1 MQFQVYLQQFQVIL
15 SNFNFTHGNFF
26 TATSISQAISPKYG
40 GPVYT
45 PLDKKAILKIINQ
58 TVLR

>member
-1 MQFQVYLQQFQVIL
+1 MFTY
-15 SNFNFTHGNFF
+15 SNFKLFSAISILLTAIFF
-26 TATSISQAISPKYG
+26 TATSISQAIGPKYG
-40 GPVYT
+40 GPVDT